1 VIDLHA
7 HILPGLDDG
16 AQTIADSASM
26 ARAALVDGIVTIAA
40 TPHVR
45 DDYPTS
51 PDEMERATD
60 DVRQA
65 LARDGVELELLTGA
79 EIALD
84 QLGLLDPTAL
94 SRFTLGG
101 TGRYLLLE
109 FPYYSWPL
117 ELETRVFELHSKGFA
132 VVLAHPER
140 NADVQAAPARLER
153 LVERGVLIQLT
164 SASLDGRLGRAS
176 RKAAFELLERRL
188 AHLVASDAHAPD
200 VRAVGLRSAAAAV
213 GDHALARWLTVEVPA
228 AIVSGDR
235 IPERPAAGKRRRARS
250 LFRRQT

>member
-16 AQTIADSASM
+16 AQTIEDSVSM
-26 ARAALVDGIVTIAA
+26 ARTALADGIVTIAA

-51 PDEMERATD
+51 ADEMERATAE
-60 DVRQA
+60 VRRA
-65 LARDGVELELLTGA
+65 LARDGIELELLTGG

-84 QLGLLDPTAL
+84 RLGLLDQTAL
-94 SRFTLGG
+94 ARFTLGG
-101 TGRYLLLE
+101 TGSCLLLE
-109 FPYYSWPL
+109 FPYYGWPL
-117 ELETRVFELHSKGFA
+117 ELETRVFELHAKGFA

-153 LVERGVLIQLT
+153 LVERGVLVQLT
-164 SASLDGRLGRAS
+164 SSSLDGRLGRAS
-176 RKAAFELLERRL
+176 RKAAFELLERGL

-200 VRAVGLRSAAAAV
+200 VRAVGMRSAAAAV
-213 GDHALARWLTVEVPA
+213 GDDALARWLTVDVPA
-228 AIVSGDR
+228 AIVSGDDV
-235 IPERPAAGKRRRARS
+235 PERPAEAKRRHARG

>member
-1 VIDLHA
+1 MIDLHT

-16 AQTIADSASM
+16 AQTIEDSVSM
-26 ARAALVDGIVTIAA
+26 ARSARADGIRTVAA

-51 PDEMERATD
+51 PDEMERAAR

-65 LARDGVELELLTGA
+65 LGSSGIELEVLTGG

-84 QLGLLDPTAL
+84 RLQALDQNTLA
-94 SRFTLGG
+94 RFALGG
-101 TGRYLLLE
+101 KGRYLLLE
-109 FPYYSWPL
+109 FPYLGWPL
-117 ELETRVFELHSKGFA
+117 ELEMRVLELHSKGFE
-132 VVLAHPER
+132 VVVAHPER
-140 NADVQAAPARLER
+140 NADVQMAPGRLER
-153 LVERGVLIQLT
+153 VVERGALVQLT

-176 RKAAFELLERRL
+176 RKAAFELLEREL
-188 AHLVASDAHAPD
+188 VHLVASDAHGPG
-200 VRAVGLRSAAAAV
+200 VRAVGLRPAV
-213 GDHALARWLTVEVPA
+213 EAIDDAELARWLTVEVPA

-235 IPERPAAGKRRRARS
+235 IPERPASAKRRYARG